1 MRYIFVGF
9 YLYEPTYP
17 PVALNNTIS
26 LVILATLKVAKKNIT
41 WVIDTMNVF
50 KMLFVVHTSI
60 NDN

>member
-1 MRYIFVGF
+1 MRYIFVDF

-26 LVILATLKVAKKNIT
+26 LVILATLKVAEKTT

-50 KMLFVVHTSI
+50 KLLFVVHTSI

>member
-1 MRYIFVGF
+1 MRYIFVDF
-9 YLYEPTYP
+9 YLYEHTYP

-26 LVILATLKVAKKNIT
+26 LVILATLKVAEKTT

-50 KMLFVVHTSI
+50 KLLFVVHTSI